1 MLGSK
6 PSRLICATNASLT
19 GAVPTPIDPKK
30 ALFDAGVALLGQAG
44 LSAKSARALI
54 AKWYH
59 GHGEEA
65 TNAALLSAAGRAGP
79 VSWIEAR
86 LRTKVAAQDEAR
98 EASRSTAE
106 RYRRMAIPGPPAEP
120 RKLEEH
126 A

>member
-1 MLGSK
+1 MWLCWGK
-6 PSRLICATNASLT
+6 GGLT
-19 GAVPTPIDPKK
+19 
-30 ALFDAGVALLGQAG
+30 
-44 LSAKSARALI
+44 AKSARALI

-59 GHGEEA
+59 AHGAEA
-65 TNAALLSAAGRAGP
+65 TNAALLSAAGRAEP

-106 RYRRMAIPGPPAEP
+106 RYRRMAIPGPPTEL